1 MFSLTSISAI
11 ACSAALYLAFFVL
24 NDAFFSGLEFDIGV
38 NWIFLPAGLR
48 LLCTLLFGLEGAL
61 GLFIAGLIIIQF
73 YFPTFDLITGIGA
86 AFITAGAPYLVYR
99 QAISRGLSPSLEK
112 LTPKTLG
119 ILILIYAITSPLLHQ
134 LWFAL
139 RGFSPDSLSAFFAMF
154 VGDLLGTLII
164 VYTIKL
170 LLALIRMKQSE
181 RI

>member
-1 MFSLTSISAI
+1 MFSLTPVFTI
-11 ACSAALYLAFFVL
+11 ACSTALFTGFFIL
-24 NDAFFSGLEFDIGV
+24 NEAFFSGLEFDIGV
-38 NWIFLPAGLR
+38 NWIFLPAGMR
-48 LLCTLLFGLEGAL
+48 LLCTLLFGLEGAI
-61 GLFIAGLIIIQF
+61 GLFIAGLIVIHF

-99 QAISRGLSPSLEK
+99 LALSRGLSPSLEK
-112 LTPKTLG
+112 ITPKTLG

-154 VGDLLGTLII
+154 VGDLLGTLIV
-164 VYTIKL
+164 VYSIKIC
-170 LLALIRMKQSE
+170 LALLRMKQSK